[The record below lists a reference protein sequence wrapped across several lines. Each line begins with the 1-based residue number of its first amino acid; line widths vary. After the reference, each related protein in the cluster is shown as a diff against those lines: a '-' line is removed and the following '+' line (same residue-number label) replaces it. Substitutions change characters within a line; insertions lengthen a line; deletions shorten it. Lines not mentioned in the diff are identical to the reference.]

1 MAKKAP
7 TKTTTKRVVH
17 ASAKVNEA
25 VRTAE
30 EKLSA
35 NDNMLRRVSKRLGL
49 GLTGAGKEQ
58 ADMIVTAVMAS
69 IQEAVVV
76 KGALNLNTFAK
87 MEAVQKAETTGTIQF
102 GERKGEKWVKPAH
115 VGIKV
120 SNINGVWLER
130 ANDDADI
137 IAIDDIE
144 SIWGNGEEEEDF
156 EEDVETEKA
165 PTPKKVSVK
174 KTVAKK
180 TPVAK
185 K

>member
-102 GERKGEKWVKPAH
+102 GER
-115 VGIKV
+115 
-120 SNINGVWLER
+120 N
-130 ANDDADI
+130 